1 MTSSIQLLQWGAP
14 QQIKTMITNR
24 HGGFSQPPFDSLNLG
39 LHVGD
44 DASTVQKNREAL
56 KAVLPSEPIWLNQV
70 HGTQVIDADNTHKN
84 PCSDIPSADASVTST
99 PGQVLAIMTADC
111 LPVLLASS
119 DGKVVGA
126 AHAGWRGLAAGV
138 IEQTVALMRAKQTQ
152 QTQTQTQTH
161 TPTETQADII
171 AYLGPAIG
179 PHAFEVGSE
188 VRDIFMAQNPASAAC
203 FEQLRENG
211 KYLANIYGLAWLRL
225 NALGIEQIEGGG
237 ECTLQNPDY
246 FSYRRDQ
253 QTGRMG
259 SFIWIEKASLQT
271 ASPQPS
277 DPNLK

>member
-14 QQIKTMITNR
+14 EQIKTMITNR

-44 DASTVQKNREAL
+44 DPATVQKNRDAL
-56 KAVLPSEPIWLNQV
+56 KAVLPNEPIWLNQV
-70 HGTQVIDADNTHKN
+70 HGTQVIDADIADA
-84 PCSDIPSADASVTST
+84 CLDVPSADASVTST
-99 PGQVLAIMTADC
+99 PGWVLAIMTADC

-138 IEQTVALMRAKQTQ
+138 IEQTVSLMRAKQSNG
-152 QTQTQTQTH
+152 
-161 TPTETQADII
+161 EKAQAEIL

-188 VRDIFMAQNPASAAC
+188 VRDIFMAQNPESAAC
-203 FEQLRENG
+203 FEQLQEKG
-211 KYLANIYGLAWLRL
+211 KYLADIYGLACLRL
-225 NALGIEQIEGGG
+225 NALGIEHIEGGG
-237 ECTLQNPDY
+237 ECTLQNSDY

-259 SFIWIEKASLQT
+259 SFIWIET
-271 ASPQPS
+271 P
-277 DPNLK
+277 

>member
-39 LHVGD
+39 SHVGD
-44 DASTVQKNREAL
+44 DPTTVQKNREAL
-56 KAVLPSEPIWLNQV
+56 KVVLPNEPIWLNQV
-70 HGTQVIDADNTHKN
+70 HGTQVIDADCRNDW
-84 PCSDIPSADASVTST
+84 SDVPSADASVTST
-99 PGQVLAIMTADC
+99 PGKVLAIMTADC

-138 IEQTVALMRAKQTQ
+138 IEQTVALMRSKQTQ
-152 QTQTQTQTH
+152 QAQTQS
-161 TPTETQADII
+161 DII

-188 VRDIFMAQNPASAAC
+188 VRDIFIAQNPASATC
-203 FEQLRENG
+203 FEQLKENG
-211 KYLANIYGLAWLRL
+211 KYLADIYGLATLRL
-225 NALGIEQIEGGG
+225 NALGVEQIQGGD

-259 SFIWIEKASLQT
+259 SFIWIEA
-271 ASPQPS
+271 P
-277 DPNLK
+277 

>member
-1 MTSSIQLLQWGAP
+1 MNTSIQLLQWGAP

-44 DASTVQKNREAL
+44 DSATVKKNRDAL
-56 KAVLPSEPIWLNQV
+56 KAVLPNEPIWLNQV
-70 HGTQVIDADNTHKN
+70 HGTQVIDADASK
-84 PCSDIPSADASVTST
+84 DIKDACIDVPSADASVTST

-111 LPVLLASS
+111 LPVLLASG

-138 IEQTVALMRAKQTQ
+138 IEQTVALMRSKQSNGDKAKAQA
-152 QTQTQTQTH
+152 QTQT
-161 TPTETQADII
+161 EIL

-188 VRDIFMAQNPASAAC
+188 VRDIFLAQNPASAAC
-203 FEQLRENG
+203 FEQLQEKG
-211 KYLANIYGLAWLRL
+211 KYLADIYGLACLRL
-225 NALGIEQIEGGG
+225 NALGIDHIEGGG
-237 ECTLQNPDY
+237 ECTLQDPDY

-259 SFIWIEKASLQT
+259 SFIWIEA
-271 ASPQPS
+271 A
-277 DPNLK
+277 

>member
-44 DASTVQKNREAL
+44 DPTTVQKNREAL
-56 KAVLPSEPIWLNQV
+56 KVVLPNEPIWLNQV
-70 HGTQVIDADNTHKN
+70 HGTQVIDADCRNDW
-84 PCSDIPSADASVTST
+84 SDMPSADASVTST
-99 PGQVLAIMTADC
+99 PGKVLAIMTADC

-138 IEQTVALMRAKQTQ
+138 IEQTVALMRSKQTQ
-152 QTQTQTQTH
+152 QAQTQS
-161 TPTETQADII
+161 DII

-188 VRDIFMAQNPASAAC
+188 VRDIFIAQNPASATC
-203 FEQLRENG
+203 FEQLKENG
-211 KYLANIYGLAWLRL
+211 KYLADIYGLATLRL
-225 NALGIEQIEGGG
+225 NALGVEQIEGGD

-259 SFIWIEKASLQT
+259 SFIWIEA
-271 ASPQPS
+271 P
-277 DPNLK
+277 

>member
-39 LHVGD
+39 SHVGD
-44 DASTVQKNREAL
+44 DPTTVKKNREAL
-56 KAVLPSEPIWLNQV
+56 KIVLPNEPIWLNQV
-70 HGTQVIDADNTHKN
+70 HGTQVIDADCRNDW
-84 PCSDIPSADASVTST
+84 SDVPSADASVTST
-99 PGQVLAIMTADC
+99 PGKVLAIMTADC

-138 IEQTVALMRAKQTQ
+138 IEQTVALMRFKLTQQAQTQ
-152 QTQTQTQTH
+152 S
-161 TPTETQADII
+161 DII

-203 FEQLRENG
+203 FEQLKENG
-211 KYLANIYGLAWLRL
+211 KYLADIYGLATLRL
-225 NALGIEQIEGGG
+225 NALGVEQIEGGD

-259 SFIWIEKASLQT
+259 SFIWIET
-271 ASPQPS
+271 P
-277 DPNLK
+277 

>member
-1 MTSSIQLLQWGAP
+1 MTSSIQLLQWGSP

-39 LHVGD
+39 SHVGD
-44 DASTVQKNREAL
+44 DPTTVKKNREAL
-56 KAVLPSEPIWLNQV
+56 KIVLPNEPIWLNQV
-70 HGTQVIDADNTHKN
+70 HGTQVIDADCRNDW
-84 PCSDIPSADASVTST
+84 SDVPSADASVTST
-99 PGQVLAIMTADC
+99 PGKVLAIMTADC

-138 IEQTVALMRAKQTQ
+138 IEQTVALMRSKQTQ
-152 QTQTQTQTH
+152 QAQTQS
-161 TPTETQADII
+161 DII

-188 VRDIFMAQNPASAAC
+188 VRDIFIAQNPASATC
-203 FEQLRENG
+203 FEQLKENG
-211 KYLANIYGLAWLRL
+211 KYLADIYGLATLRL
-225 NALGIEQIEGGG
+225 NALGVEQIEGGD

-259 SFIWIEKASLQT
+259 SFIWIET
-271 ASPQPS
+271 P
-277 DPNLK
+277 

>member
-39 LHVGD
+39 SHVGD
-44 DASTVQKNREAL
+44 DPTTVKKNREAL
-56 KAVLPSEPIWLNQV
+56 KIVLPNEPIWLNQV
-70 HGTQVIDADNTHKN
+70 HGTQVIDADCRNDW
-84 PCSDIPSADASVTST
+84 SDVPSADASVTST
-99 PGQVLAIMTADC
+99 PRKVLAIMTADC

-138 IEQTVALMRAKQTQ
+138 IEQTVALMRSKQTQ
-152 QTQTQTQTH
+152 QAQTQS
-161 TPTETQADII
+161 DII

-203 FEQLRENG
+203 FEQLKENG
-211 KYLANIYGLAWLRL
+211 KYLADIYGLATLRL
-225 NALGIEQIEGGG
+225 NALGVEQIEGGD

-259 SFIWIEKASLQT
+259 SFIWIET
-271 ASPQPS
+271 P
-277 DPNLK
+277 

>member
-1 MTSSIQLLQWGAP
+1 MTTSIQLLQWGAP
-14 QQIKTMITNR
+14 EQIKTMITNR
-24 HGGFSQPPFDSLNLG
+24 HGGLSQAPFDSLNLG

-44 DASTVQKNREAL
+44 DSVAVQKNREAL
-56 KAVLPSEPIWLNQV
+56 KVVLPNEPIWLNQV
-70 HGTQVIDADNTHKN
+70 HGTQVIDADIRNA
-84 PCSDIPSADASVTST
+84 CLDVPSADASVTST

-138 IEQTVALMRAKQTQ
+138 IEQTVALMRTKQTQ
-152 QTQTQTQTH
+152 NEAQTQS
-161 TPTETQADII
+161 EIL

-188 VRDIFMAQNPASAAC
+188 VREIFMAQNPSSAAC
-203 FEQLRENG
+203 FEQLQEKG
-211 KYLANIYGLAWLRL
+211 QYLADIYGLACLRL
-225 NALGIEQIEGGG
+225 NALGIEHIEGGA

-259 SFIWIEKASLQT
+259 SFIWIDTL
-271 ASPQPS
+271 
-277 DPNLK
+277 

>member
-1 MTSSIQLLQWGAP
+1 MTTSIQLLQWEAP
-14 QQIKTMITNR
+14 RQIKAMITNR

-44 DASTVQKNREAL
+44 DLATVQKNRDAL
-56 KAVLPSEPIWLNQV
+56 KAVLPNEPIWLNQV
-70 HGTQVIDADNTHKN
+70 HGTQVIDADVSKESKDVHID
-84 PCSDIPSADASVTST
+84 SPSADASVTTT
-99 PGQVLAIMTADC
+99 PGRVLAIMTADC

-138 IEQTVALMRAKQTQ
+138 IEQTVALMRSKQSHQ
-152 QTQTQTQTH
+152 GQNQSEPQS
-161 TPTETQADII
+161 EIL

-188 VRDIFMAQNPASAAC
+188 VRDIFMAKNSASAAC
-203 FEQLRENG
+203 FEQLQEKG
-211 KYLANIYGLAWLRL
+211 KYLADIYGLACLRL
-225 NALGIEQIEGGG
+225 NALGIERIGGGG

-259 SFIWIEKASLQT
+259 SFIWIEAS
-271 ASPQPS
+271 
-277 DPNLK
+277 

>member
-1 MTSSIQLLQWGAP
+1 MTSSIQLLHWAAP

-24 HGGFSQPPFDSLNLG
+24 HGGFSQSPFDSLNFG

-44 DASTVQKNREAL
+44 DPSTVQKNREAL
-56 KAVLPSEPIWLNQV
+56 KVVLPNEPIWLNQV
-70 HGTQVIDADNTHKN
+70 HGTQVIDADNKN
-84 PCSDIPSADASVTST
+84 DWSNVPNADASVTST

-111 LPVLLASS
+111 LPVLLASK

-152 QTQTQTQTH
+152 QTQQTQTH
-161 TPTETQADII
+161 AQTQSEIL

-188 VRDIFMAQNPASAAC
+188 VRDIFIAQNPASSAC
-203 FEQLRENG
+203 FEQLREKG
-211 KYLANIYGLAWLRL
+211 KYLADIYGLACLRL
-225 NALGIEQIEGGG
+225 NALGIEQIEGGD

-246 FSYRRDQ
+246 VSYRRDQ
-253 QTGRMG
+253 QTGRTG
-259 SFIWIEKASLQT
+259 SFIWIET
-271 ASPQPS
+271 P
-277 DPNLK
+277 

>member
-24 HGGFSQPPFDSLNLG
+24 HGGFSQPPFDGLNLG

-44 DASTVQKNREAL
+44 DPATVQKNRDAL
-56 KAVLPSEPIWLNQV
+56 KAVLPNEPIWLNQV
-70 HGTQVIDADNTHKN
+70 HGTQVVDADEHG
-84 PCSDIPSADASVTST
+84 SGVPSADASVTST
-99 PGQVLAIMTADC
+99 PGRVLAIMTADC

-138 IEQTVALMRAKQTQ
+138 IEQTVALMRAKQSNG
-152 QTQTQTQTH
+152 
-161 TPTETQADII
+161 EKAQAEIL

-188 VRDIFMAQNPASAAC
+188 VRDIFMAQNPESAAC
-203 FEQLRENG
+203 FEQLQEKG
-211 KYLANIYGLAWLRL
+211 KYLADIYGLACLRL
-225 NALGIEQIEGGG
+225 NALGIEHIEGGG

-253 QTGRMG
+253 ETGRMG
-259 SFIWIEKASLQT
+259 SFIWIEA
-271 ASPQPS
+271 P
-277 DPNLK
+277 

>member
-1 MTSSIQLLQWGAP
+1 MTTSIQLLQWEAP
-14 QQIKTMITNR
+14 RQIKAMITNR
-24 HGGFSQPPFDSLNLG
+24 HGGFSQSPFDSLNLG

-44 DASTVQKNREAL
+44 DPGTVQKNRDAL
-56 KAVLPSEPIWLNQV
+56 KVVLPNEPIWLNQV
-70 HGTQVIDADNTHKN
+70 HGTQVIDADASKESNDA
-84 PCSDIPSADASVTST
+84 CSYVPSADASVTTT
-99 PGQVLAIMTADC
+99 PGRVLAIMTADC
-111 LPVLLASS
+111 LPVLLASR

-138 IEQTVALMRAKQTQ
+138 IEQTVALMRTKQSN
-152 QTQTQTQTH
+152 
-161 TPTETQADII
+161 QAQSEIL

-203 FEQLRENG
+203 FEQLQEKG
-211 KYLANIYGLAWLRL
+211 KYLADIYGLACLRL
-225 NALGIEQIEGGG
+225 NALGIEHIEGGG

-259 SFIWIEKASLQT
+259 SFIWIEA
-271 ASPQPS
+271 P
-277 DPNLK
+277 

>member
-1 MTSSIQLLQWGAP
+1 MTTSIQLLQWEAP
-14 QQIKTMITNR
+14 RQIKAMITNR

-44 DASTVQKNREAL
+44 DLATVRKNRDAL
-56 KAVLPSEPIWLNQV
+56 RAVLPNEPVWLNQV
-70 HGTQVIDADNTHKN
+70 HGTQVIDADASKESKGA
-84 PCSDIPSADASVTST
+84 CSDVPSADASVTTT
-99 PGQVLAIMTADC
+99 PGRVLAIMTADC
-111 LPVLLASS
+111 LPVLLASR

-138 IEQTVALMRAKQTQ
+138 IEQTVALMRTK
-152 QTQTQTQTH
+152 H
-161 TPTETQADII
+161 SNQAQSEIL

-203 FEQLRENG
+203 FEQLQEKG
-211 KYLANIYGLAWLRL
+211 KYLADIYGLACLRL
-225 NALGIEQIEGGG
+225 NALGIEHIEGGG

-259 SFIWIEKASLQT
+259 SFIWIEA
-271 ASPQPS
+271 P
-277 DPNLK
+277 

>member
-1 MTSSIQLLQWGAP
+1 MTSSIQLLQWDAS

-44 DASTVQKNREAL
+44 DLATVQKNRDAL
-56 KAVLPSEPIWLNQV
+56 KAVLPNEPIWLNQV
-70 HGTQVIDADNTHKN
+70 HGTQVIDADNAN
-84 PCSDIPSADASVTST
+84 ACLDVASADASVTST
-99 PGQVLAIMTADC
+99 PGRVLAIMTADC
-111 LPVLLASS
+111 LPVLLAGS

-138 IEQTVALMRAKQTQ
+138 IEQTVALMRAKQSNG
-152 QTQTQTQTH
+152 
-161 TPTETQADII
+161 EKAQAEIL

-188 VRDIFMAQNPASAAC
+188 VRDIFMVQNPSSAAC
-203 FEQLRENG
+203 FEQLQEKG
-211 KYLANIYGLAWLRL
+211 KYLADIYGLACLRL
-225 NALGIEQIEGGG
+225 NALGIEHIEGGG
-237 ECTLQNPDY
+237 ECTLQDPDY

-259 SFIWIEKASLQT
+259 SFIWIET
-271 ASPQPS
+271 P
-277 DPNLK
+277 

>member
-1 MTSSIQLLQWGAP
+1 MTTSIQLLQWEAP
-14 QQIKTMITNR
+14 RQIKAMITNR
-24 HGGFSQPPFDSLNLG
+24 HGGFSQSPFDSLNLG

-44 DASTVQKNREAL
+44 DPGTVQKNRDAL
-56 KAVLPSEPIWLNQV
+56 KAVLPNEPIWLNQV
-70 HGTQVIDADNTHKN
+70 HGTQVIDASKESKDA
-84 PCSDIPSADASVTST
+84 CSDVPSADASVTTT
-99 PGQVLAIMTADC
+99 PGRVLAIMTADC
-111 LPVLLASS
+111 LPVLLASR

-138 IEQTVALMRAKQTQ
+138 IEQTVALMRTKQSN
-152 QTQTQTQTH
+152 
-161 TPTETQADII
+161 QAQSEIL

-203 FEQLRENG
+203 FEQLQEKG
-211 KYLANIYGLAWLRL
+211 KYLADIYGLACLRL
-225 NALGIEQIEGGG
+225 NALGIEHIEGGG

-259 SFIWIEKASLQT
+259 SFIWIEA
-271 ASPQPS
+271 P
-277 DPNLK
+277 

>member
-44 DASTVQKNREAL
+44 DPSTVQKNREAL
-56 KAVLPSEPIWLNQV
+56 KVVLPNEPIWLNQV
-70 HGTQVIDADNTHKN
+70 HGTQVIDADCRNDW
-84 PCSDIPSADASVTST
+84 SDVPSADASVTST
-99 PGQVLAIMTADC
+99 PGKVLAIMTADC

-138 IEQTVALMRAKQTQ
+138 IEQTVALMRSKQTQ
-152 QTQTQTQTH
+152 QAQTQS
-161 TPTETQADII
+161 DII

-188 VRDIFMAQNPASAAC
+188 VRDIFIAQNPASATC
-203 FEQLRENG
+203 FEQLKENG
-211 KYLANIYGLAWLRL
+211 KYLADIYGLATLRL
-225 NALGIEQIEGGG
+225 NALGVEQIEGGD

-259 SFIWIEKASLQT
+259 SFIWIET
-271 ASPQPS
+271 P
-277 DPNLK
+277 

>member
-39 LHVGD
+39 SHVGD
-44 DASTVQKNREAL
+44 DPTTVKKNREAL
-56 KAVLPSEPIWLNQV
+56 KIVLPNEPIWLNQV
-70 HGTQVIDADNTHKN
+70 HGTQVIDADCRNDW
-84 PCSDIPSADASVTST
+84 SDVPSADASVTST
-99 PGQVLAIMTADC
+99 PGKVLAIMTADC

-138 IEQTVALMRAKQTQ
+138 IEQTVALMRSKQTQ
-152 QTQTQTQTH
+152 QAQTQS
-161 TPTETQADII
+161 DII

-188 VRDIFMAQNPASAAC
+188 VRDIFIAQNPASATC
-203 FEQLRENG
+203 FEQLKENG
-211 KYLANIYGLAWLRL
+211 KYLADIYGLATLRL
-225 NALGIEQIEGGG
+225 NALGVEQIEGGD

-259 SFIWIEKASLQT
+259 SFIWIET
-271 ASPQPS
+271 P
-277 DPNLK
+277 

>member
-44 DASTVQKNREAL
+44 DPTKVQKNREAL
-56 KAVLPSEPIWLNQV
+56 KVVLPNEPIWLNQV
-70 HGTQVIDADNTHKN
+70 HGTQVIDADCRNDW
-84 PCSDIPSADASVTST
+84 SDVPSADASVTST
-99 PGQVLAIMTADC
+99 PGKVLAIMTADC

-138 IEQTVALMRAKQTQ
+138 IEQTVALMRSKQTQ
-152 QTQTQTQTH
+152 QAQTQS
-161 TPTETQADII
+161 DII

-188 VRDIFMAQNPASAAC
+188 VRDIFIAQNPASATC
-203 FEQLRENG
+203 FEQLKENG
-211 KYLANIYGLAWLRL
+211 KYLADIYGLATLRL
-225 NALGIEQIEGGG
+225 NALGVEQIQGGD

-259 SFIWIEKASLQT
+259 SFIWIEA
-271 ASPQPS
+271 P
-277 DPNLK
+277 

>member
-14 QQIKTMITNR
+14 QEIKTMITNR
-24 HGGFSQPPFDSLNLG
+24 HGGFSQPPFDGLNLG

-44 DASTVQKNREAL
+44 DPATVQKNRDAL
-56 KAVLPSEPIWLNQV
+56 KAVVPNEPIWLNQV
-70 HGTQVIDADNTHKN
+70 HGTQVIDADNAN
-84 PCSDIPSADASVTST
+84 ACLDVPSADASVTST
-99 PGQVLAIMTADC
+99 PGRVLAIMTADC

-138 IEQTVALMRAKQTQ
+138 IEQTVALMRAKQSNGEKAQ
-152 QTQTQTQTH
+152 AQTQA
-161 TPTETQADII
+161 EIL

-188 VRDIFMAQNPASAAC
+188 VRDIFMAQNSASAAC
-203 FEQLRENG
+203 FEQLQEKG
-211 KYLANIYGLAWLRL
+211 KYLADIYGLACLRL
-225 NALGIEQIEGGG
+225 NALGIEHIEGGG

-253 QTGRMG
+253 ETGRMG
-259 SFIWIEKASLQT
+259 SFIWIET
-271 ASPQPS
+271 P
-277 DPNLK
+277 

>member
-14 QQIKTMITNR
+14 ENIKAMITNR

-44 DASTVQKNREAL
+44 DPLLVKKNRDAL
-56 KAVLPSEPIWLNQV
+56 KALLPSEPLWLNQV
-70 HGTQVIDADNTHKN
+70 HGTQVIDADTSKE
-84 PCSDIPSADASVTST
+84 SKDADEDLPSADASVTTT
-99 PGQVLAIMTADC
+99 PGRVLAIMTADC
-111 LPVLLASS
+111 LPVLLTSR

-138 IEQTVALMRAKQTQ
+138 IEQTVALMRSKQINQGQTQ
-152 QTQTQTQTH
+152 PGTH
-161 TPTETQADII
+161 NEIL

-188 VRDIFMAQNPASAAC
+188 VREIFMAQHSASAAC
-203 FEQLRENG
+203 FEQLQEKG
-211 KYLANIYGLAWLRL
+211 KYLADIYALACLRL
-225 NALGIEQIEGGG
+225 NALGIEQIEGGR
-237 ECTLQNPDY
+237 ECTLQDPDY

-259 SFIWIEKASLQT
+259 SFIWIAT
-271 ASPQPS
+271 P
-277 DPNLK
+277 